1 VVNLV
6 NNAIHH
12 CPAGSVVSVGVR
24 VDKLGRA
31 AISVRDN
38 GPGIAPEH
46 QLRVFRRFDR
56 GGAAL
61 RVSGRGL
68 GLSNALAIARAH
80 GGSIDL
86 TSTPGQGARF
96 TLRLPLAAVVEPR
109 DTPLDSRLRLS
120 A

>member
-1 VVNLV
+1 
-6 NNAIHH
+6 
-12 CPAGSVVSVGVR
+12 
-24 VDKLGRA
+24 
-31 AISVRDN
+31 
-38 GPGIAPEH
+38 
-46 QLRVFRRFDR
+46 VFRRFDR